1 MSSISNIKAILVVK
15 CFEGLQFVSMKT
27 VEFVIEMLFK
37 KLSEEYPKLLKLLSF
52 DILIRDQFLW
62 ITKRIIDENIEQMVT
77 LDKMLS
83 RIDHSNIAKSSEIN
97 EKAMESNF
105 DIIMHVNL
113 IVEKIIYAIL
123 EVFRYIIEGPT
134 ENIETLYS

>member
-1 MSSISNIKAILVVK
+1 
-15 CFEGLQFVSMKT
+15 MKT